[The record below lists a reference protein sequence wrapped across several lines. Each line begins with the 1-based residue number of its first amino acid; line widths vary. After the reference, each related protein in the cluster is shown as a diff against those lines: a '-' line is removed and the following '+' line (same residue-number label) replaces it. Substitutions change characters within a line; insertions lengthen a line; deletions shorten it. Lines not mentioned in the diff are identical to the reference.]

1 MNTEAR
7 VLICGADE
15 AGVGGNS
22 TVAVQDI
29 QSEPYESSQY
39 SFVDR
44 VCEFLERNAI
54 EHGSDVKF
62 CSPGPRQEPPQKTPA
77 CESQPVAQIEPDGQ
91 LPIP

>member
-7 VLICGADE
+7 VLICSPDE

-54 EHGSDVKF
+54 EHGSGAEILQS
-62 CSPGPRQEPPQKTPA
+62 SPSTRASPENA
-77 CESQPVAQIEPDGQ
+77 CV
-91 LPIP
+91 